1 MEFGIPKE
9 TRPHEHRV
17 SLTPSG
23 VAALVQSGN
32 RVWVQRGA
40 GTEAGYGDEEYQSAG
55 AQVAYSR
62 EELFAR
68 AQIVVGVHAPSA
80 QEFHLLR
87 PGQTVMGF
95 WALPAASPQDV
106 HALLGSGATCIGY
119 EIIED
124 EQGHAPVLT
133 SMSEIAGRLAVTI
146 GSGLLLN
153 EFGGKGI
160 LFSGVPG
167 VPPANF
173 VVIGAGALGRAAAQA
188 ALGMGASVVLL
199 DRSVAHLREAAAAVG
214 THVPT
219 MLASPA
225 NIEKAISFADLVLL
239 AAAVR
244 GERAPLLVTRGML
257 KKMKPRAVLMD
268 LSIDMGGCAETS
280 RPTYFPD
287 PVYTVDG
294 IRHFCVPNLPSVAA
308 RSATLALTN
317 ALLPYLLDLGRLG
330 VARAL
335 RQTPELAKG
344 TYVYTGQLSHRGLA
358 QLLGLP
364 WRPLEEALAG
374 GRQA

>member
-9 TRPHEHRV
+9 TKPHEHRV

-23 VAALVQSGN
+23 VEALVRAGA
-32 RVWVQRGA
+32 RVWVERGA
-40 GTEAGYGDEEYQSAG
+40 GSGAGFEDEEYELAG
-55 AQVAYSR
+55 ARLAYSR
-62 EELFAR
+62 QEVFSRSE
-68 AQIVVGVHAPSA
+68 VVVCVHGPSP
-80 QEFHLLR
+80 QEFSLLR
-87 PGQTVMGF
+87 PDLVVMGF
-95 WALPAASPQDV
+95 WALPASRPEEVD
-106 HALLGSGATCIGY
+106 ALLATGASIVGY
-119 EIIED
+119 EVIED
-124 EQGHAPVLT
+124 AHGHAPVLT

-199 DRSVAHLREAAAAVG
+199 DRSVAHLRAAAQAVG
-214 THVPT
+214 HAVPT

-225 NIEKAISFADLVLL
+225 NIEKAIAFADLVLL
-239 AAAVR
+239 SAAVR
-244 GERAPLLVTRGML
+244 GQRAPLLITRDML
-257 KKMKPRAVLMD
+257 KKMKARAVLMD

-317 ALLPYLLDLGRLG
+317 TLLPYLLA
-330 VARAL
+330 VAENGFTEAL
-335 RQTPELAKG
+335 RSLPELAAG
-344 TYVYTGQLSHRGLA
+344 TYIFDGKLVHEGLGRVFSKPVA
-358 QLLGLP
+358 C
-364 WRPLEEALAG
+364 LATVL
-374 GRQA
+374 R

>member
-9 TRPHEHRV
+9 TRPQEHRV

-23 VAALVQSGN
+23 VEALVRAGAK
-32 RVWVQRGA
+32 VWVERGA
-40 GTEAGYGDEEYQSAG
+40 GIGAGFEDEEYERVG
-55 AQVAYSR
+55 ARLAYSR
-62 EELFAR
+62 QEVFSR
-68 AQIVVGVHAPSA
+68 AQVVVCVHGPAAPEY
-80 QEFHLLR
+80 QLLR
-87 PGQTVMGF
+87 PGLVVMGF
-95 WALPAASPQDV
+95 WALPAGRPEEVTDLLATGASV
-106 HALLGSGATCIGY
+106 VGY

-124 EQGHAPVLT
+124 SQGQAPVLT

-153 EFGGKGI
+153 VFGGKGI

-199 DRSVAHLREAAAAVG
+199 DRSVAHLREAARAVG
-214 THVPT
+214 HSVPT

-225 NIEKAISFADLVLL
+225 NIEKAIAFADLVLL
-239 AAAVR
+239 AAAIR
-244 GERAPLLVTRGML
+244 GERAPLLITRDML
-257 KKMKPRAVLMD
+257 RKMKPRAVLMD

-287 PVYTVDG
+287 PVYTVEG
-294 IRHFCVPNLPSVAA
+294 VRHFCVPNLPSVAA

-317 ALLPYLLDLGRLG
+317 TLLPFLLSIAQAGF
-330 VARAL
+330 AQAL
-335 RQTPELAKG
+335 RVTPELAVG
-344 TYVYTGQLSHRGLA
+344 TYTFQGKLVHQGLA
-358 QLLGLP
+358 RVFGLP
-364 WRPLEEALAG
+364 ASELSALLP
-374 GRQA
+374 

>member
-32 RVWVQRGA
+32 RVWVERGA
-40 GTEAGYGDEEYQSAG
+40 GVEAGYGDEEYQSAG
-55 AQVAYSR
+55 AQLAYSR

-68 AQIVVGVHAPSA
+68 AQIVVGVHAPPA

-106 HALLGSGATCIGY
+106 QALVGSGTTCIGY

-199 DRSVAHLREAAAAVG
+199 DRSVAHLREAAAVVG

-225 NIEKAISFADLVLL
+225 NIEKAIAFADLVLL

-317 ALLPYLLDLGRLG
+317 ALLPYLLDLGKLG

-335 RQTPELAKG
+335 RQTPELARG
-344 TYVYTGQLSHRGLA
+344 TYVYEGQLSHRGLA
-358 QLLGLP
+358 HLLGLP
-364 WRPLEEALAG
+364 WRPLEEALG
-374 GRQA
+374 GGGQA

>member
-9 TRPHEHRV
+9 TKPHEHRV
-17 SLTPSG
+17 ALTPSG
-23 VAALVQSGN
+23 VEALVRAGA
-32 RVWVQRGA
+32 RVWVERGA
-40 GTEAGYGDEEYQSAG
+40 GAGAGFEDEEYERAG
-55 AQVAYSR
+55 AHLAYSR
-62 EELFAR
+62 QEVFSR
-68 AQIVVGVHAPSA
+68 AQTVVCVHGPTP
-80 QEFHLLR
+80 QEYGLLHQ
-87 PGQTVMGF
+87 GLAVMGF
-95 WALPAASPQDV
+95 WALPAARPEDV
-106 HALLGSGATCIGY
+106 DALLATGASVVGY

-124 EQGHAPVLT
+124 AQGHAPVLT

-146 GSGLLLN
+146 GSGLLLT

-199 DRSVAHLREAAAAVG
+199 DRSVAHLRAAAQAVG
-214 THVPT
+214 HAVPT

-225 NIEKAISFADLVLL
+225 NIEKALTFADLVLL
-239 AAAVR
+239 AAAIR
-244 GERAPLLVTRGML
+244 GERAPILVTRDML

-280 RPTYFPD
+280 HPTYFPD
-287 PVYTVDG
+287 PVYVVDG

-317 ALLPYLLDLGRLG
+317 AVLPYLLT
-330 VARAL
+330 VAEKGFTGAL
-335 RQTPELAKG
+335 RVTPELAAG
-344 TYVYTGQLSHRGLA
+344 TYIYQGRLVHGGLGRLFGKEA
-358 QLLGLP
+358 QDLGGV
-364 WRPLEEALAG
+364 WA
-374 GRQA
+374 

>member
-9 TRPHEHRV
+9 TKPHEHRV
-17 SLTPSG
+17 ALTPSG
-23 VAALVQSGN
+23 VEALVRAGA
-32 RVWVQRGA
+32 RVWVERGA
-40 GTEAGYGDEEYQSAG
+40 GAG
-55 AQVAYSR
+55 AGFEDDEYERAGARLAYSR
-62 EELFAR
+62 QEVFSR
-68 AQIVVGVHAPSA
+68 AQVVVCVHGPSP
-80 QEFHLLR
+80 QDYVLLR
-87 PGQTVMGF
+87 PGLVVMGF
-95 WALPAASPQDV
+95 WALPAARPEDV
-106 HALLGSGATCIGY
+106 DALLATGASVVGY

-124 EQGHAPVLT
+124 AHGHAPVLT

-199 DRSVAHLREAAAAVG
+199 DRSVAHLRAAAQAVG
-214 THVPT
+214 HAVPT

-239 AAAVR
+239 SAAVR
-244 GERAPLLVTRGML
+244 GERAPLLISRDML
-257 KKMKPRAVLMD
+257 RKMKPRAVLMD

-317 ALLPYLLDLGRLG
+317 TLLPYLSAIADKGF
-330 VARAL
+330 AEAL
-335 RQTPELAKG
+335 RVTPELAVG
-344 TYVYTGQLSHRGLA
+344 TYMYQGNLVHGGLGRIFGKPA
-358 QLLGLP
+358 VDLTALL
-364 WRPLEEALAG
+364 R
-374 GRQA
+374 